1 MIESDLYFYKF
12 SIREWIRA
20 VASLVMLV
28 LRFGT
33 LKSYPRCWGAL
44 DVCSESNSLLLK
56 VMWNQLTLLIC
67 ELPAI
72 YVING
77 KKFCDTQKGEENHEK
92 LI

>member
-33 LKSYPRCWGAL
+33 LKSDPRCWGAL

-67 ELPAI
+67 ELPDVSE
-72 YVING
+72 YVG
-77 KKFCDTQKGEENHEK
+77 KFCDTQKRGRK
-92 LI
+92 P